1 MVRLEPPYRYA
12 TPDDAPALA
21 ELANEAAEG
30 MPLYMWSKR
39 AEKGQDPWEIGM
51 ARAKR
56 EEGGYSYRNAVVC
69 EEDGEVIAAL
79 IGYPLPDTPP
89 ARDYDDMPAMYVP
102 LQELEDAAPGT
113 WYVNFIA
120 AYPSH
125 RGRGY
130 GKALLDI
137 AERLAAD
144 TGKRGVSLIVSD
156 ANTHARRFY
165 ERLGYAERE
174 SRPIVREY
182 WETDGEDW
190 LLLVKPLDRQ
200 G

>member
-1 MVRLEPPYRYA
+1 MVKLEPPCRYA

-56 EEGGYSYRNAVVC
+56 EEGGYSYRHAVVY
-69 EEDGEVIAAL
+69 EEDEQVVAAL
-79 IGYPLPDTPP
+79 IGYPLPDAPP
-89 ARDYDDMPAMYVP
+89 ARNYDDMPAMYVP

-120 AYPSH
+120 AYPAQ

-130 GKALLDI
+130 GTTLLDI
-137 AERLAAD
+137 GERLAAD
-144 TGKRGVSLIVSD
+144 AGKRGVSLIVSD
-156 ANTHARRFY
+156 ANAGARRFY
-165 ERLGYAERE
+165 ERHGYSARK
-174 SRPIVREY
+174 SRPIIKED
-182 WETDGEDW
+182 WETDGADW
-190 LLLVKPLDRQ
+190 LLYIKPL
-200 G
+200 

>member
-1 MVRLEPPYRYA
+1 MVNLESPYRYA
-12 TPDDAPALA
+12 TQDDAPALA

-39 AEKGQDPWEIGM
+39 AAKGQDPWEIGM

-56 EEGGYSYRNAVVC
+56 EKGGYSYRHAVVC
-69 EEDGEVIAAL
+69 EEDGDVVAAL
-79 IGYPLPDTPP
+79 IGYPLPDAPP
-89 ARDYDDMPAMYVP
+89 PGDYDDMPAMYVP
-102 LQELEDAAPGT
+102 LQELEDAARGT

-120 AYPSH
+120 AYPAH

-144 TGKRGVSLIVSD
+144 TGRRGVSLIVSD
-156 ANTHARRFY
+156 ANAGAIRFY
-165 ERLGYAERE
+165 ERHGFKECG
-174 SRPIVREY
+174 SRPIVKED
-182 WETDGEDW
+182 WETDGDTW
-190 LLLVKPLDRQ
+190 LLMVKPL
-200 G
+200 